1 MLVVK
6 ALNGDASFLLVF
18 VPSIAPDTPSVSQ
31 FPGAFTVLID
41 PWLTGPAK
49 ILTSAFS
56 VSHHQAQPCVASL
69 ADLPEPDMVIISQD
83 KPDHCHK
90 GTLTQ
95 LPPDT
100 RSLIVAAPAAA
111 AKIRKWKHFK
121 PNIIHALQDFS
132 ETDQSTIFRIQ
143 VPSFSPSGSPGQ
155 VTVTLISQKNDFT
168 GLHKAIGITY
178 RAPSS
183 VLTPNRQTLINLP
196 TRTTR
201 NAKTGSLQTQST
213 NTSTSSGPKSNP
225 KARAASIDVTVAAAR
240 LRDTNQTPPQPPK
253 PISAPLQL
261 LDTPSTL
268 RSAVSHSSIAS
279 ALTGAGAGGC
289 PDPSPTRDREPTLSV
304 LYSPHGVPYALL
316 EPYVTSHLIGQ
327 AALPLTLLLH
337 AFDRVDNPWFLG
349 GNIST
354 GAEGGGADI
363 AKRLMARAWVAAHDG
378 DKRNRG
384 VGVSMVKTRKMGVED
399 VRRAMV
405 VNAEGEVKK
414 VPTRIQRLDS
424 GDELRV
430 KGG

>member
-183 VLTPNRQTLINLP
+183 
-196 TRTTR
+196 
-201 NAKTGSLQTQST
+201 
-213 NTSTSSGPKSNP
+213 
-225 KARAASIDVTVAAAR
+225 
-240 LRDTNQTPPQPPK
+240 